1 MKKEKSNEI
10 LAKFKF
16 SGKLFMMKWRNLE
29 NWVKGFL
36 IFGFSLYIFLTFI
49 SYDPFDPTFKFC
61 QIGSPVNYEVKNFG
75 GKFGAYF
82 SSLLFYLFGKSS
94 YLLVVILLFL
104 GYNAIWGENEKKW
117 KKIISPTGII
127 IVFSIF
133 LNAKSSSQNFD
144 GGLIG
149 VLLAPFMKEYF
160 GQRGI
165 FFVLGILGTT
175 FLGISYKIYF
185 EPFKDI
191 FHDYVQIVKKEKI
204 VIPERN
210 QIKEKRK
217 EKKEK
222 ITVPDIVE
230 EKLPIEKKIE
240 KSPSSKIK
248 EELYKFPSVEI
259 LKIGQPTQK
268 ETKEDLEIYA
278 QVIEETLSEFDIEGE
293 VVQINQGPRVTMFE
307 IQLAPGI
314 QVQKIFKI
322 QDNIAMNLKTTTIRV
337 VAPLPNKST
346 VGIEVPNREISIV
359 YLREII
365 ESKEFQKSPSKL
377 TLAIGKDIMGRAIV
391 SDLRLMPHL
400 LIAGAT
406 GSGKTVCLN
415 SLIASILYKA
425 TPDEVKF
432 ILIDPKMVELTL
444 YNDLPHLICP
454 VVIDIKK
461 AVNALKWLISEMG
474 RRYKLFS
481 ENRVRNL
488 ESYNILRKERPL
500 PYIVVV
506 IDELADL
513 MMVAK
518 NEIEHSIIRL
528 AQLSRAAGIHL
539 ILATQRPSVNVITG
553 VIKANLPC
561 RISFQVASKFD
572 SRTIIDRI
580 GAEKLLGRGDMLF
593 IPPLSSSL
601 LRIQGSYISDEEIE
615 KLCEFIKNQRR
626 PEYNMEI
633 LERKGEEFEIPD
645 ILKTEIDEE
654 DLYEQAKRIVITT
667 KIASISMLQRRL
679 KIGFNRAARL
689 IEKMEEEGIVGPY
702 QEGKPRKVLINN
714 EEKIEENDEFGEL
727 K

>member
-1 MKKEKSNEI
+1 MRWK
-10 LAKFKF
+10 
-16 SGKLFMMKWRNLE
+16 NLE
-29 NWVKGFL
+29 NWVKGIL
-36 IFGFSLYIFLTFI
+36 IFGFTLYLFFSFI

-61 QIGSPVNYEVKNFG
+61 QTGFPINKEIKNFG
-75 GKFGAYF
+75 GKFGSYITG
-82 SSLLFYLFGKSS
+82 LLFFLFGKFSS
-94 YLLVVILLFL
+94 YILIILLFFAGYNIIWGEKEKVWKRILSIFGFIFVVSLLSSLGSDIFNGGLIGTMFSPLLKEYFGEKGIFFILLFL
-104 GYNAIWGENEKKW
+104 GFA
-117 KKIISPTGII
+117 
-127 IVFSIF
+127 
-133 LNAKSSSQNFD
+133 
-144 GGLIG
+144 
-149 VLLAPFMKEYF
+149 
-160 GQRGI
+160 
-165 FFVLGILGTT
+165 
-175 FLGISYKIYF
+175 FLGVANKMYL
-185 EPFKDI
+185 EPFKVV
-191 FHDYVQIVKKEKI
+191 FHDYFVKEEKPSIPEKVRKRRISKEKI
-204 VIPERN
+204 EIPVVPE
-210 QIKEKRK
+210 IKEKETVKVVEVEKEKKK

-222 ITVPDIVE
+222 ILKQKGIE
-230 EKLPIEKKIE
+230 YHLP
-240 KSPSSKIK
+240 PVD
-248 EELYKFPSVEI
+248 L
-259 LKIGQPTQK
+259 LKIGSPTQK

-307 IQLAPGI
+307 VQLAPGI

-365 ESKEFQKSPSKL
+365 ESKEFQRSISKL
-377 TLAIGKDIMGRAIV
+377 TLAVGKDIMGRPIV
-391 SDLRLMPHL
+391 TDLKLMPHL

-415 SLIASILYKA
+415 SLITSILYKA

-432 ILIDPKMVELTL
+432 IMIDPKMVELTL
-444 YNDLPHLICP
+444 YNDLPHLLCP
-454 VVIDIKK
+454 VIVDIKK
-461 AVNALKWLISEMG
+461 AVNALKWLIGEMS

-481 ENRVRNL
+481 EKKVRNL
-488 ESYNILRKERPL
+488 ESYNILFKEEPL

-513 MMVAK
+513 MAVAK

-539 ILATQRPSVNVITG
+539 LLATQRPSVNVITG

-561 RISFQVASKFD
+561 RISFQVTSKFD
-572 SRTIIDRI
+572 SRTILDRI

-593 IPPLSSSL
+593 LPPQSSTL

-615 KLCEFIKNQRR
+615 RVCEFIKKQRI

-633 LERKGEEFEIPD
+633 VERKEIPEGE
-645 ILKTEIDEE
+645 IPEIMKTEYDDEE
-654 DLYEQAKRIVITT
+654 ILYEQAKRIVLTT

-679 KIGFNRAARL
+679 RIGFNKAARL
-689 IEKMEEEGIVGPY
+689 IERMEEEGIVGPY
-702 QEGKPRKVLINN
+702 QEGKPRKVLINM
-714 EEKIEENDEFGEL
+714 EENQENMEDNNGLEGF